1 MAIKSAAVV
10 SLRVCITHLKIINAT
25 LIIRIR
31 LVARKVLQGKN
42 YFCRI
47 TKVTGI
53 QTKVKK
59 SKMFHVKQFKI
70 EFMER

>member
-1 MAIKSAAVV
+1 
-10 SLRVCITHLKIINAT
+10 LRVCITHLKIMNAT

-53 QTKVKK
+53 QTKSQKVKIV
-59 SKMFHVKQFKI
+59 SRETI
-70 EFMER
+70 